1 MTQTSTL
8 VLSVMNGSLA
18 LAGYFMTSIKIGVL
32 VIKCISERKWD
43 NNDDDKEEEEDYCHG
58 IMLIIVKMMKW
69 KQRNVQTRAS

>member
-1 MTQTSTL
+1 M
-8 VLSVMNGSLA
+8 A
-18 LAGYFMTSIKIGVL
+18 SIKIGVL
-32 VIKCISERKWD
+32 VIRCISERKWD